1 MLKDKFPSFI
11 LRLGVMVR
19 TALAVDCGLSV
30 SEAIEMII
38 ELLVCQCHLVGRF
51 FFFIS
56 WFMDP
61 PTQIFAF

>member
-11 LRLGVMVR
+11 LKLGVMVR

-38 ELLVCQCHLVGRF
+38 EL
-51 FFFIS
+51 
-56 WFMDP
+56 
-61 PTQIFAF
+61 